1 MAHSGL
7 IKGDIDNAIVI
18 VDKKIEEEALRE
30 LAKMLGKEE
39 LKINIQ
45 GNTLNNCEL
54 KYINEPARHKLLD
67 LIGDLTARQ
76 TFKGHIIAKKLG
88 HNLNTSFARVRKSH
102 K

>member
-1 MAHSGL
+1 MLGTQYAELRKIDNYAEEIASCRTFVLLSELENLALSGL
-7 IKGDIDNAIVI
+7 INGGDIDNAIVI
-18 VDKKIEEEALRE
+18 VDKKIEEEALRK

-67 LIGDLTARQ
+67 
-76 TFKGHIIAKKLG
+76 
-88 HNLNTSFARVRKSH
+88 
-102 K
+102 